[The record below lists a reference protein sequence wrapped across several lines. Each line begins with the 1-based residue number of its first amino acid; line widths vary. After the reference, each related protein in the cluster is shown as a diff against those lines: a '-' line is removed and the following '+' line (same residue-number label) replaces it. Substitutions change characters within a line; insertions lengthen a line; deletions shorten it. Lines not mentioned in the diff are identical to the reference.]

1 MMSIRP
7 VIAELEKRFGD
18 AVSYCGEP
26 GAQEPAPGGEAA
38 VPAHLSRT
46 DHVVLV
52 GAGRIRAVCEF
63 LASYRQCPF
72 NYLITLTAVDFPGRN
87 EMEVLYFLYST
98 EKNLRLCL
106 KCILQRENPKI
117 ESVTPVWKAAEFPE
131 REVFDLF
138 GVTFTGHPDL
148 RRIFLEEDFSGH
160 PLRKDW
166 DADFFLRKPEVAFR

>member
-1 MMSIRP
+1 MMGIGP
-7 VIAELEKRFGD
+7 VITALKRRFGD

-26 GAQEPAPGGEAA
+26 GAQGQAGEAA
-38 VPAHLSRT
+38 GQAHHSRT

-52 GAGRIRAVCEF
+52 DAGRIRAVCEF
-63 LASYRQCPF
+63 LASHKRCPF
-72 NYLITLTAVDFPGRN
+72 NYLITLTAADFPER
-87 EMEVLYFLYST
+87 MEVLYFLYST

-106 KCILQRENPKI
+106 KCVLARENPVI
-117 ESVTPVWKAAEFPE
+117 ESVTYVWRAAEFPE

-138 GVTFTGHPDL
+138 GVTFIGHPDL

-166 DADFFLRKPEVAFR
+166 DADFFTRKPEVKFR